1 MNTARGARA
10 RDDVK
15 DFFYYSFILFFLY
28 QSEPFA
34 AFTFQF
40 LTFSKPR
47 ESIFSLS
54 IFLHMGLIFII
65 SFIDLCSI
73 AVSCVTTYKI
83 SDLGFQMHK
92 NEKRSLD
99 QCL

>member
-1 MNTARGARA
+1 
-10 RDDVK
+10 
-15 DFFYYSFILFFLY
+15 
-28 QSEPFA
+28 
-34 AFTFQF
+34 
-40 LTFSKPR
+40 
-47 ESIFSLS
+47 
-54 IFLHMGLIFII
+54 MGLIFII